1 MNKKNKTLRFVKD
14 ISLDIEVAESNL
26 GICFG
31 KNFSDIGNHILESEK
46 LERLQSYPQSLIKL
60 IPRDIFKVLD
70 NEVYEFKEQFNI
82 IKDNADLLLYYYKQV
97 SKARGLS
104 RYMVD
109 RFTEEVKSDKAINKS
124 NSWSIEGG
132 IEIVAYTGIYFNQTL
147 ANYLFLRA
155 TYWPNDN
162 EKTIKTLNIIRLFL
176 QQAVENSDRNFDS
189 LIFIYNG
196 VLQRLYSYYRN
207 ELLRQNQNAVSYNT
221 NLPAIIGRNF

>member
-1 MNKKNKTLRFVKD
+1 
-14 ISLDIEVAESNL
+14 
-26 GICFG
+26 
-31 KNFSDIGNHILESEK
+31 
-46 LERLQSYPQSLIKL
+46 
-60 IPRDIFKVLD
+60 
-70 NEVYEFKEQFNI
+70 
-82 IKDNADLLLYYYKQV
+82 
-97 SKARGLS
+97 
-104 RYMVD
+104 MVD

>member
-1 MNKKNKTLRFVKD
+1 MSTPKKWFSFVENGNYKGSEPNFFD
-14 ISLDIEVAESNL
+14 ISQKPWA
-26 GICFG
+26 
-31 KNFSDIGNHILESEK
+31 
-46 LERLQSYPQSLIKL
+46 
-60 IPRDIFKVLD
+60 
-70 NEVYEFKEQFNI
+70 
-82 IKDNADLLLYYYKQV
+82 LLLENNQQIILNELEVLIGKQ
-97 SKARGLS
+97 
-104 RYMVD
+104 
-109 RFTEEVKSDKAINKS
+109 NK
-124 NSWSIEGG
+124 N
-132 IEIVAYTGIYFNQTL
+132 IVPYFNQTL